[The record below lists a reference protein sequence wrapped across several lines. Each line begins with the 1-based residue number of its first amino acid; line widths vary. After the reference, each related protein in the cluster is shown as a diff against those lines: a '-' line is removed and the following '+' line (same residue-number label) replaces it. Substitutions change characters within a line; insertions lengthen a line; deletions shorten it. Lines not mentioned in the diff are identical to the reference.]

1 MNIPPDQ
8 AKIFQHPLAEVT
20 GRDDFDEPIMNLWG
34 SAAALTCIASLQPNP
49 TAEQNFLKLVV
60 EASPLVDAQA
70 LLDRCRNCEP
80 AAVRQAIALVAAG
93 IEKSTT
99 T

>member
-8 AKIFQHPLAEVT
+8 AKIFQHPLAEVI
-20 GRDDFDEPIMNLWG
+20 GYDGDEPIMNLWG

-93 IEKSTT
+93 MERSATI
-99 T
+99 

>member
-1 MNIPPDQ
+1 MNISPDKAQ
-8 AKIFQHPLAEVT
+8 MFQHPLAEVI
-20 GRDDFDEPIMNLWG
+20 GRDDFGEPIMNLWG
-34 SAAALTCIASLQPNP
+34 SAAALTCIASLQQNP

-60 EASPLVDAQA
+60 EANPVVDAQA
-70 LLDRCRNCEP
+70 LLERCRKCEP

>member
-1 MNIPPDQ
+1 MNISPDKAQ
-8 AKIFQHPLAEVT
+8 MFQHPLAEVI
-20 GRDDFDEPIMNLWG
+20 GYDGDEPIMNLWG

-49 TAEQNFLKLVV
+49 TAEQNFLRLIS
-60 EASPLVDAQA
+60 EANPIVDAQA
-70 LLDRCRNCEP
+70 LLERCRKCEP